1 MKKVLIRLL
10 LIVAAI
16 IVIALVS
23 GLIWASFSFEAMD
36 EAKEMS
42 GEETDLGFVFGES
55 DANKGVIFYQGAKV
69 EPDAYNYL
77 GDQLSAEG
85 YFVVIPQM
93 PLNLAVLSPSKAN
106 AVMEEYPDIS
116 EWYIG
121 GHSLGGAMAS
131 SYVADHADAI
141 SGLFLLG
148 SFSASD
154 LSQEDVRVLDISGGL
169 DGLATPDKN
178 AEYDENLPP
187 ETTKVVIE
195 KGNHAN
201 FGDYGPQ
208 KGDLVS
214 PLTPAEQHDIVV
226 NELTEWMAASDE

>member
-1 MKKVLIRLL
+1 MKKIVVRLL

-16 IVIALVS
+16 IVIALVG
-23 GLIWASFSFEAMD
+23 GLIWAFNSFEAMD
-36 EAKEMS
+36 EAKAMA
-42 GEETDLGFVFGES
+42 GEETELGLVFGNSE
-55 DANKGVIFYQGAKV
+55 AEQGIIFYQGAKV

-77 GDQLSAEG
+77 GNQLSAEG

-106 AVMEEYPDIS
+106 AVIEEYPEIS

-131 SYVADHADAI
+131 SFVADHADTI

-169 DGLATPDKN
+169 DGLATPEKN
-178 AEYDENLPP
+178 AEYDENLPE

-214 PLTPAEQHDIVV
+214 PLTPEEQHDIVV
-226 NELTEWMAASDE
+226 NELEEWISASDE

>member
-1 MKKVLIRLL
+1 MKKIVVRLL
-10 LIVAAI
+10 LVVAAI
-16 IVIALVS
+16 IVIALAG
-23 GLIWASFSFEAMD
+23 GLIWASNSFEAMD
-36 EAKEMS
+36 EAKAMA
-42 GEETDLGFVFGES
+42 GEETELGLVFGDS
-55 DANKGVIFYQGAKV
+55 DAKQGIIFYQGAKV

-106 AVMEEYPDIS
+106 DVIEEYPEIS

-131 SYVADHADAI
+131 SFVADRADTI

-169 DGLATPDKN
+169 DGLATPEKN
-178 AEYDENLPP
+178 AEYDENLPE

-214 PLTPAEQHDIVV
+214 PLTPEEQHDIVV
-226 NELTEWMAASDE
+226 NELEEWIFASDE